1 MSLLIKNG
9 TIVTASDIYK
19 GDIFIENEIIK
30 EIGLNIIRVVDE
42 VIDANGKY
50 VIPGGVDIHT
60 HFNLHVGN
68 TIANDDF
75 YSGTIAAACGGTTT
89 IVDHMGFGP
98 IGCNLKHQINVYHEY
113 ADKML

>member
-1 MSLLIKNG
+1 M
-9 TIVTASDIYK
+9 
-19 GDIFIENEIIK
+19 
-30 EIGLNIIRVVDE
+30 DE
-42 VIDANGKY
+42 VIDADGKY

-75 YSGTIAAACGGTTT
+75 YTGTIAAACGGTTT

-98 IGCNLKHQINVYHEY
+98 VGCNLKHQINVYHKY
-113 ADKML
+113 ADENDCFILQDACATLGMKINDKHKIEHNIRH